1 MVEYVEPIADRVA
14 APEAGVASHRRAFAD
29 RFGWVLNEALL
40 FPVVGLYVITLT
52 AALPRELL
60 SDSWFVIFGGS
71 YVAHHGLPSHE
82 TLTIWSHG
90 RHWVDQQW
98 LGQLYFYG
106 LYALGG
112 IKLALLGHVAAAG
125 SAFVIAVVAA
135 RKLGGTVRSV
145 CWIALPSIFLLIWS
159 SWNAR
164 AQSLA
169 VLLFVVIAWLLIQ
182 DARAPSRRAYLVFP
196 LLVLWANIH
205 GTAITGG
212 LLVALY
218 GLTYAYERRR
228 EPIRTW
234 IARAA
239 ALTLVP
245 IACVFASPYATS
257 LPGYYHR
264 MLINPGFRDHVT
276 EWRPTAPDFQTAPF
290 YLLAFLA
297 IWLIGRRR
305 DLLGRYEKALLIVT
319 LLMGLQTLRGVL
331 WFTLVA
337 LMLVPALLDGVLKPN
352 TSAMRFSLLNRA
364 LIATSV
370 AGIFMTFV
378 AVSAKPSSWFERA
391 YPQPVLA
398 AVQRVEAKDPHVRVF
413 ANEQYADWLLLKR
426 PELYGRVA
434 YDVRFELI
442 TRKQLEKLVD
452 IRNQVEGW
460 QNAVAPYGLFV
471 LRKGIESELAKG
483 LLRERGAKLEYRGHD
498 VIVISRS
505 VRGPA

>member
-14 APEAGVASHRRAFAD
+14 APAPSAGARGRWFAP
-29 RFGWVLNEALL
+29 RLTWVLNEALL
-40 FPVVGLYVITLT
+40 FPVVGLYLITLT

-60 SDSWFVIFGGS
+60 SDSWFVIFGGHF
-71 YVAHHGLPSHE
+71 VAHHGLPSHD
-82 TLTIWSHG
+82 TLTIWTYG

-98 LGQLYFYG
+98 LGQLFFYG

-112 IKLALLGHVAAAG
+112 IKLALLGHVASAG
-125 SAFVIAVVAA
+125 SAFVIAIVAA
-135 RKLGGTVRSV
+135 RRLGASVRSV

-169 VLLFVVIAWLLIQ
+169 VLLFVLIAWLLIR
-182 DARAPSRRAYLVFP
+182 DARAPSRRVFLVFP
-196 LLVLWANIH
+196 MLVLWANVH

-218 GLTYAYERRR
+218 GLTYAFERRR
-228 EPIRTW
+228 QPFRDW
-234 IARAA
+234 LPRAA
-239 ALTLVP
+239 VLSLTP
-245 IACVFASPYATS
+245 IACVFASPYAAS

-290 YLLAFLA
+290 YLLAFVA
-297 IWLIGRRR
+297 VWLIGRQRGR
-305 DLLGRYEKALLIVT
+305 LVRYEQVLLAVT

-337 LMLVPALLDGVLKPN
+337 LMLIPALLDGALKPN
-352 TSAMRFSLLNRA
+352 TAAMRFGSLNRA
-364 LIATSV
+364 LVAASA

-378 AVSAKPSSWFERA
+378 AVAAKPASWFERA

-413 ANEQYADWLLLKR
+413 ANEQYSDWLLLRR

-442 TRKQLEKLVD
+442 SRKQLERLVD
-452 IRNQVEGW
+452 IRQQVEGW
-460 QNAVAPYGLFV
+460 QKAVAPYGLFV
-471 LRKGIESELAKG
+471 LRKGIESDLAKG
-483 LLRERGAKLEYRGHD
+483 LLREPGARLEYRGHD
-498 VIVISRS
+498 VIVISRL
-505 VRGPA
+505 RNPA

>member
-14 APEAGVASHRRAFAD
+14 APEAGAASRRRMLSD

-40 FPVVGLYVITLT
+40 FPIVGLYVITLT

-60 SDSWFVIFGGS
+60 SDSWFVIFGGK
-71 YVAHHGLPSHE
+71 YVATHGLPSHD
-82 TLTIWSHG
+82 TLTIWTHG

-98 LGQLYFYG
+98 LGQLFFYG

-112 IKLALLGHVAAAG
+112 IKLALLGHVASAG
-125 SAFVIAVVAA
+125 TAFVIAVVAA
-135 RKLGGTVRSV
+135 RKLGASVRSV

-169 VLLFVVIAWLLIQ
+169 VLLFVVIVWLLVS
-182 DARAPSRRAYLVFP
+182 DARSPSRRVFLVFP

-218 GLTYAYERRR
+218 GITYAFERRR
-228 EPIRTW
+228 QPWRTW

-239 ALTLVP
+239 ALTLTPV
-245 IACVFASPYATS
+245 ACVFASPYAAS
-257 LPGYYHR
+257 LPGYYQR
-264 MLINPGFRDHVT
+264 MLFNPGFRDHVT
-276 EWRPTAPDFQTAPF
+276 EWRPTSPDFQTAPF
-290 YLLAFLA
+290 YLIAFLA
-297 IWLIGRRR
+297 VWLIGRQRGR
-305 DLLGRYEKALLIVT
+305 GVRYEQVLLGVT

-337 LMLVPALLDGVLKPN
+337 LMLVPALLDGALKPN
-352 TSAMRFSLLNRA
+352 TAAMRFGLLNRA
-364 LIATSV
+364 LIATSA
-370 AGIFMTFV
+370 AGIFMTLV

-391 YPQPVLA
+391 YPQGVLA
-398 AVQRVEAKDPHVRVF
+398 AVQRVEAKNPHVRVF
-413 ANEQYADWLLLKR
+413 ANEQYADWLLLRR

-460 QNAVAPYGLFV
+460 QKAVAPYGLFV
-471 LRKGIESELAKG
+471 LRKGIESDLAKG
-483 LLRERGAKLEYRGHD
+483 LLRERGAHLEYRGHD

>member
-1 MVEYVEPIADRVA
+1 MVEYVEPIADGVSAPSPSA
-14 APEAGVASHRRAFAD
+14 ARARSLAP
-29 RFGWVLNEALL
+29 RLTWVLNEALL

-60 SDSWFVIFGGS
+60 SDSWFVIFGGHF
-71 YVAHHGLPSHE
+71 VAHHGLPSHD
-82 TLTIWSHG
+82 TLTIWTHG

-125 SAFVIAVVAA
+125 SAFVIAIVAA
-135 RKLGGTVRSV
+135 RRLGGSVRSV

-164 AQSLA
+164 AQSIA
-169 VLLFVVIAWLLIQ
+169 VLLFVLIAWLLIR
-182 DARAPSRRAYLVFP
+182 DARAPSRRVFLVFP
-196 LLVLWANIH
+196 LLVLWANVH

-218 GLTYAYERRR
+218 GLTYAFERRR
-228 EPIRTW
+228 EPLRTW
-234 IARAA
+234 LPRAA
-239 ALTLVP
+239 VLSLTP
-245 IACVFASPYATS
+245 IACVFASPYASS

-297 IWLIGRRR
+297 VWLIGRQRGR
-305 DLLGRYEKALLIVT
+305 VTRYEQVLLGVT

-337 LMLVPALLDGVLKPN
+337 LMLVPALLDGALKPN
-352 TSAMRFSLLNRA
+352 TAAMRFGLLNRA
-364 LIATSV
+364 LITASA
-370 AGIFMTFV
+370 AGIFMTLI
-378 AVSAKPSSWFERA
+378 AVSAKPAAWFERS

-398 AVQRVEAKDPHVRVF
+398 AVQRVEAKNPHVRVF
-413 ANEQYADWLLLKR
+413 ANEQYADWLLLRR

-442 TRKQLEKLVD
+442 SRNQLERLVD
-452 IRNQVEGW
+452 IRQQVEGW
-460 QNAVAPYGLFV
+460 QKAMAPYGLFV
-471 LRKGIESELAKG
+471 LRRGIESDLAKG
-483 LLRERGAKLEYRGHD
+483 LLRERGAHLEYRGHD
-498 VIVISRS
+498 VIVISRPRS
-505 VRGPA
+505 SA